1 MMSNKGI
8 RSQTLYRSIDVQH
21 VYHHAKFEFSSFSSL
36 ANMKGDGEGG
46 LQQSNSIQ
54 VLVKI
59 KLKQNQN
66 NWSGNWS

>member
-36 ANMKGDGEGG
+36 ANMKGDGGRG
-46 LQQSNSIQ
+46 AS
-54 VLVKI
+54 K
-59 KLKQNQN
+59 
-66 NWSGNWS
+66 